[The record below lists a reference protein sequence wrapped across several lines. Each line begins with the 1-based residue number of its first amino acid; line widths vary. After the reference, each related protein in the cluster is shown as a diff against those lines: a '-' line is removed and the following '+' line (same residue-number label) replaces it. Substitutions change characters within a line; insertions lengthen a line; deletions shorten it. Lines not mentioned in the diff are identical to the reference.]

1 MKEQIKI
8 AIFGLSLTIEENLK
22 QKIQSLF
29 DDSVKVE
36 WVSLNSASIDVLLV
50 NDLFLNSK
58 IVQSH
63 IQKKVPYLRLLTNE
77 NRSGQIENDT
87 LYLPFIIN
95 DETKGWFNKRYLEV
109 PVNFQSFKTSIE
121 NTSTANVDELNFKA
135 VIAEFF
141 KEENGTIQVFD
152 HYGEL
157 ALMNTKTEQVWI
169 DQTRK
174 EKCSYSTLNFTYAT
188 MQMSQKVSNQ
198 QGVDLHQWLWN
209 VLWDSKAVIEN
220 QALDQTYTLEI
231 WPQPSELSQRNDIFK
246 IAAYFEQGATGQQVQ
261 QKTGLDLRFIHQFIS
276 VSLLSRAMK
285 A

>member
-36 WVSLNSASIDVLLV
+36 WVTLNSASIDVLLV

-58 IVQSH
+58 IVQSY
-63 IQKKVPYLRLLTNE
+63 IQRKVPYLRLLSNE
-77 NRSGQIENDT
+77 ERSGQIENDT

-109 PVNFQSFKTSIE
+109 PVNFQSFKTNIE
-121 NTSTANVDELNFKA
+121 NTNTANVDELDFKA

-141 KEENGTIQVFD
+141 NEENGTIQVFD
-152 HYGEL
+152 QYGEL

-209 VLWDSKAVIEN
+209 ALWDSKAVIEN

-231 WPQPSELSQRNDIFK
+231 WPQPSQLSQRNNIFK

-276 VSLLSRAMK
+276 VSLLSRAMR

>member
-36 WVSLNSASIDVLLV
+36 WVTLNSASIDVLLV

-109 PVNFQSFKTSIE
+109 PVNIQSFKTSIE
-121 NTSTANVDELNFKA
+121 NTSTANVDELDFKA

-152 HYGEL
+152 QYGEL

-209 VLWDSKAVIEN
+209 ALWDSKAVIEN

-231 WPQPSELSQRNDIFK
+231 WPQPSELSKRNDIFK

-276 VSLLSRAMK
+276 VSLLSRTMK

>member
-36 WVSLNSASIDVLLV
+36 WVTLNSASIDVLLV

-109 PVNFQSFKTSIE
+109 PVNFQSFKTNIE
-121 NTSTANVDELNFKA
+121 NTNTANVDELDFKA

-152 HYGEL
+152 QYGEL

-198 QGVDLHQWLWN
+198 QGLDLHQWLWN

-246 IAAYFEQGATGQQVQ
+246 IAAYFEQGDTGQHVH

-276 VSLLSRAMK
+276 VSLLSRAMR

>member
-109 PVNFQSFKTSIE
+109 PVNFQSFKTNIE
-121 NTSTANVDELNFKA
+121 NTNTANVDELDFKA

-276 VSLLSRAMK
+276 VSLLSRAMR

>member
-36 WVSLNSASIDVLLV
+36 WVTLNSASIDVLLV

-58 IVQSH
+58 IVQSY
-63 IQKKVPYLRLLTNE
+63 IQRKVPYLRLLTNE

-121 NTSTANVDELNFKA
+121 NTSTANVDELDFKA

-209 VLWDSKAVIEN
+209 ALWDSKAVIEN

-276 VSLLSRAMK
+276 VSLLSRAMR

>member
-121 NTSTANVDELNFKA
+121 NTSTANVDELDFKA

-141 KEENGTIQVFD
+141 NEENGMIQVFD
-152 HYGEL
+152 QYGEL

-198 QGVDLHQWLWN
+198 QGIDLHQWLWN

-220 QALDQTYTLEI
+220 QTFDKTYTLEI

-276 VSLLSRAMK
+276 VSLLSRAMR

>member
-29 DDSVKVE
+29 NDSVKGE
-36 WVSLNSASIDVLLV
+36 WVTLNSASIDVLLI
-50 NDLFLNSK
+50 NDLFFNSK
-58 IVQSH
+58 NVQSH

-121 NTSTANVDELNFKA
+121 NTSTANVDELDFKA

-141 KEENGTIQVFD
+141 NEENGTIQVFD
-152 HYGEL
+152 QYGEL

-198 QGVDLHQWLWN
+198 QGIDLHQWLWN

-220 QALDQTYTLEI
+220 QTFDKTYTLEI

-276 VSLLSRAMK
+276 VSLLSRAMR

>member
-36 WVSLNSASIDVLLV
+36 WVTLNSASIDVLLV

-58 IVQSH
+58 NVQSH
-63 IQKKVPYLRLLTNE
+63 IQRKVPYLRLLTNE

-121 NTSTANVDELNFKA
+121 NTSTANVDELDFKA

-141 KEENGTIQVFD
+141 NEENGTIQVFD
-152 HYGEL
+152 QYGEL

-209 VLWDSKAVIEN
+209 ALWDSKAVVEN
-220 QALDQTYTLEI
+220 QALDKTYTLEI
-231 WPQPSELSQRNDIFK
+231 WPQPSQLSQRNNIFK

-276 VSLLSRAMK
+276 VSLLSRAMR

>member
-36 WVSLNSASIDVLLV
+36 WVTLNSASIDVLLV

-109 PVNFQSFKTSIE
+109 PVNFQSFKTNIE
-121 NTSTANVDELNFKA
+121 NTNTANVDELDFKA

-220 QALDQTYTLEI
+220 QTFDKTYTLEI

-276 VSLLSRAMK
+276 VSLLSRAMR

>member
-29 DDSVKVE
+29 NDSVKVE
-36 WVSLNSASIDVLLV
+36 WVTLNSASIDVLLV

-121 NTSTANVDELNFKA
+121 NTSTANVDELDFKA

-141 KEENGTIQVFD
+141 NEENGTIQVFD
-152 HYGEL
+152 QYGEL

-198 QGVDLHQWLWN
+198 QGLDLHQWLWN
-209 VLWDSKAVIEN
+209 ALWDSNTVIEN

-246 IAAYFEQGATGQQVQ
+246 IAAYFEQGATGQHVH

>member
-29 DDSVKVE
+29 NDSVKVE
-36 WVSLNSASIDVLLV
+36 WVTLNSASIDVLLV

-109 PVNFQSFKTSIE
+109 PVNFQSFKTNIE
-121 NTSTANVDELNFKA
+121 NTNTANVDELDFKA

-220 QALDQTYTLEI
+220 QALDKTYTLEI

-276 VSLLSRAMK
+276 VSLLSRAMR

>member
-36 WVSLNSASIDVLLV
+36 WVTLNSASIDVLLV

-109 PVNFQSFKTSIE
+109 PVNFQSFKTNIE
-121 NTSTANVDELNFKA
+121 NTNTANVDELDFKA

-141 KEENGTIQVFD
+141 NEENGTIQVFD
-152 HYGEL
+152 QYGEL

-276 VSLLSRAMK
+276 VSLLSRAMR

>member
-36 WVSLNSASIDVLLV
+36 WVTLNSASIDVLLV

-58 IVQSH
+58 IVQSY
-63 IQKKVPYLRLLTNE
+63 IQRKVPYLRLLSNE
-77 NRSGQIENDT
+77 ERSGQIENDT

-109 PVNFQSFKTSIE
+109 PVNFQSFKTNIE
-121 NTSTANVDELNFKA
+121 NTNTANVDELDFKA

-209 VLWDSKAVIEN
+209 ALWDSKAVIEN

-231 WPQPSELSQRNDIFK
+231 WPQPSQLSQRNNIFK

-276 VSLLSRAMK
+276 VSLLSRAMR

>member
-1 MKEQIKI
+1 M
-8 AIFGLSLTIEENLK
+8 
-22 QKIQSLF
+22 
-29 DDSVKVE
+29 
-36 WVSLNSASIDVLLV
+36 
-50 NDLFLNSK
+50 
-58 IVQSH
+58 QSH

-109 PVNFQSFKTSIE
+109 PVNFQSFKTNIE
-121 NTSTANVDELNFKA
+121 NTNTANVDELDFKA

-209 VLWDSKAVIEN
+209 ALWDSKAVIEN

-276 VSLLSRAMK
+276 VSLLSRAMR

>member
-36 WVSLNSASIDVLLV
+36 WVTLNSASIDVLLV

-109 PVNFQSFKTSIE
+109 PVNFQSFKTNIE
-121 NTSTANVDELNFKA
+121 NTNTANVDELDFKA

-157 ALMNTKTEQVWI
+157 ALMNTNTEQVWI

-209 VLWDSKAVIEN
+209 ALWDSKAVIEN

-276 VSLLSRAMK
+276 VSLLSRAMR

>member
-36 WVSLNSASIDVLLV
+36 WVTLNSASIDVLLV

-109 PVNFQSFKTSIE
+109 PVNFQSFKTNIE
-121 NTSTANVDELNFKA
+121 NTNTANVDELDFKA

-198 QGVDLHQWLWN
+198 QGIDLHQWLWN

-220 QALDQTYTLEI
+220 QTFDKTYTLEI

-276 VSLLSRAMK
+276 VSLLSRAMR

>member
-29 DDSVKVE
+29 NDSVKVE
-36 WVSLNSASIDVLLV
+36 WVTLNSASIDVLLI
-50 NDLFLNSK
+50 NDLFFNSK
-58 IVQSH
+58 NVQSH

-121 NTSTANVDELNFKA
+121 NTSTANVDELDFKA

-141 KEENGTIQVFD
+141 NEENGMIQVFD
-152 HYGEL
+152 QYGEL

-198 QGVDLHQWLWN
+198 QGIDLHQWLWN

-276 VSLLSRAMK
+276 VSLLSRAMR

>member
-109 PVNFQSFKTSIE
+109 PVNIQSFKTSIE
-121 NTSTANVDELNFKA
+121 NTSTANVDELDFKA

-152 HYGEL
+152 QYGEL

-198 QGVDLHQWLWN
+198 QGLDLHQWLWN
-209 VLWDSKAVIEN
+209 ALWDSNTVIEN

-246 IAAYFEQGATGQQVQ
+246 IAAYFEQGATGQHVH

>member
-109 PVNFQSFKTSIE
+109 PVNFQSFKTNIE
-121 NTSTANVDELNFKA
+121 NTNTANVDELDFKA

-141 KEENGTIQVFD
+141 NEENGTIQVFD
-152 HYGEL
+152 QYGEL

-209 VLWDSKAVIEN
+209 ALWDSKAVIEN

-276 VSLLSRAMK
+276 VSLLSRAMR

>member
-36 WVSLNSASIDVLLV
+36 WVTLNSASIDVLLV

-58 IVQSH
+58 NVQSH
-63 IQKKVPYLRLLTNE
+63 IQRKVPYLRLLTNE

-109 PVNFQSFKTSIE
+109 PVNFQSFKTNIE
-121 NTSTANVDELNFKA
+121 NTNTANVDELDFKA

-276 VSLLSRAMK
+276 VSLLSRAMR

>member
-95 DETKGWFNKRYLEV
+95 DEIKGWFNKRYLEV
-109 PVNFQSFKTSIE
+109 PVNFQSFKTNIE
-121 NTSTANVDELNFKA
+121 NTNTANVDELDFKA

-209 VLWDSKAVIEN
+209 ALWDSKAVIEN

-276 VSLLSRAMK
+276 VSLLSRAMR

>member
-36 WVSLNSASIDVLLV
+36 WVTLNSASIDVLLV

-121 NTSTANVDELNFKA
+121 NTSTANVDELDFKA

-141 KEENGTIQVFD
+141 NEENGTIQVFD
-152 HYGEL
+152 QYGEL

-209 VLWDSKAVIEN
+209 ALWDSKAVVEN
-220 QALDQTYTLEI
+220 QALDKTYTLEI

-276 VSLLSRAMK
+276 VSLLSRAMR

>member
-36 WVSLNSASIDVLLV
+36 WVTLNSASIDVLLV

-58 IVQSH
+58 NVQSH
-63 IQKKVPYLRLLTNE
+63 IQRKVPYLRLLTNE

-109 PVNFQSFKTSIE
+109 PVNFQSFKTNIE
-121 NTSTANVDELNFKA
+121 NTNTANVDELDFKA

>member
-36 WVSLNSASIDVLLV
+36 WVTLNSASIDVLLV

-63 IQKKVPYLRLLTNE
+63 IQKKVPYLRLLSNE
-77 NRSGQIENDT
+77 ERSGQIENDT

-109 PVNFQSFKTSIE
+109 PVNFQSFKTNIE
-121 NTSTANVDELNFKA
+121 NTNTANVDELDFKA

-198 QGVDLHQWLWN
+198 QGLDLHQWLWN
-209 VLWDSKAVIEN
+209 ALWDSNTVIEN
-220 QALDQTYTLEI
+220 QALDKTYTLEI

-276 VSLLSRAMK
+276 VSLLSRAMR

>member
-1 MKEQIKI
+1 M
-8 AIFGLSLTIEENLK
+8 
-22 QKIQSLF
+22 
-29 DDSVKVE
+29 
-36 WVSLNSASIDVLLV
+36 
-50 NDLFLNSK
+50 
-58 IVQSH
+58 QSH

-95 DETKGWFNKRYLEV
+95 DETNGWFNKRYLEV
-109 PVNFQSFKTSIE
+109 PVNFQSFKTNIE
-121 NTSTANVDELNFKA
+121 NTNTANVDELDFKA

-209 VLWDSKAVIEN
+209 ALWDSKAVIEN
-220 QALDQTYTLEI
+220 QTFDKTYTLEI

-276 VSLLSRAMK
+276 VSLLSRAMR

>member
-36 WVSLNSASIDVLLV
+36 WVTLNSASIDVLLV

-58 IVQSH
+58 IVQSY
-63 IQKKVPYLRLLTNE
+63 IQRKVPYLRLLSNE
-77 NRSGQIENDT
+77 ERSGQIENDT

-109 PVNFQSFKTSIE
+109 PVNFQSFKTNIE
-121 NTSTANVDELNFKA
+121 NTNTANVDELDFKA

-141 KEENGTIQVFD
+141 NEENGTIQVFD
-152 HYGEL
+152 QYGEL

-209 VLWDSKAVIEN
+209 ALWDSKAVVEN
-220 QALDQTYTLEI
+220 QALDKTYTLEI

-276 VSLLSRAMK
+276 VSLLSRAMR

>member
-63 IQKKVPYLRLLTNE
+63 IQRKVPYLRLLTNE

-109 PVNFQSFKTSIE
+109 PVNFQSFKTNIE
-121 NTSTANVDELNFKA
+121 NTNTANVDELDFKA

-209 VLWDSKAVIEN
+209 ALWDSKAVIEN

-276 VSLLSRAMK
+276 VSLLSRAMR

>member
-29 DDSVKVE
+29 NDSVKVE
-36 WVSLNSASIDVLLV
+36 WVTLNSASIDVLLV

-58 IVQSH
+58 IVQSY
-63 IQKKVPYLRLLTNE
+63 IQRKVPYLRLLSNE
-77 NRSGQIENDT
+77 ERSGQIENDT

-135 VIAEFF
+135 VIDEFF
-141 KEENGTIQVFD
+141 NEENGTIQVFD
-152 HYGEL
+152 QYGEL

-209 VLWDSKAVIEN
+209 ALWDSKAVIEN

-276 VSLLSRAMK
+276 VSLLSRAMR

>member
-121 NTSTANVDELNFKA
+121 NTSTANVDELDFKA

-198 QGVDLHQWLWN
+198 QGLDLHQWLWN
-209 VLWDSKAVIEN
+209 ALWDSNTVIEN

-276 VSLLSRAMK
+276 VSLLSRAMR

>member
-29 DDSVKVE
+29 NDSVKVE
-36 WVSLNSASIDVLLV
+36 WVTLNSASIDVLLV

-121 NTSTANVDELNFKA
+121 NTSTANVDELDFKA

-141 KEENGTIQVFD
+141 NEENGTIQVFD
-152 HYGEL
+152 QYGEL

-209 VLWDSKAVIEN
+209 ALWDSKAVIEN

>member
-36 WVSLNSASIDVLLV
+36 WVTLNSASIDVLLV

-58 IVQSH
+58 IVQSY
-63 IQKKVPYLRLLTNE
+63 IQRKVPYLRLLSNE
-77 NRSGQIENDT
+77 ERSGQIENDT

-121 NTSTANVDELNFKA
+121 NTSTANVDELDFKA

-141 KEENGTIQVFD
+141 NEENGTIQVFD
-152 HYGEL
+152 QYGEL

-198 QGVDLHQWLWN
+198 QGLDLHQWLWN
-209 VLWDSKAVIEN
+209 ALWDSNTVIEN

-246 IAAYFEQGATGQQVQ
+246 IAAYFEQGATGQHVH

>member
-36 WVSLNSASIDVLLV
+36 WVTLNSASIDVLLV

-58 IVQSH
+58 NVQSH
-63 IQKKVPYLRLLTNE
+63 IQRKVPYLRLLTNE

-95 DETKGWFNKRYLEV
+95 DEIKGWFNKRYLEV

-141 KEENGTIQVFD
+141 NEENGTIQVFD
-152 HYGEL
+152 QYGEL

>member
-36 WVSLNSASIDVLLV
+36 WVTLNSASIDVLLV

-58 IVQSH
+58 NVQSH
-63 IQKKVPYLRLLTNE
+63 IQRKVPYLRLLTNE

-121 NTSTANVDELNFKA
+121 NTSTANVDELDFKA

-141 KEENGTIQVFD
+141 NEENGTIQVFD
-152 HYGEL
+152 QYGEL

-209 VLWDSKAVIEN
+209 ALWDSKAVIEN

-276 VSLLSRAMK
+276 VSLLSRAMR

>member
-36 WVSLNSASIDVLLV
+36 WVTLNSASIDVLLV

-109 PVNFQSFKTSIE
+109 PVNFQSFKTNIE
-121 NTSTANVDELNFKA
+121 NTNTANVDELDFKA

-198 QGVDLHQWLWN
+198 QGIDLHQWLWN

-220 QALDQTYTLEI
+220 QTFDKTYTLEI

-276 VSLLSRAMK
+276 VSLLSRAM
-285 A
+285 

>member
-36 WVSLNSASIDVLLV
+36 WVTLNSASIDVLLV

-121 NTSTANVDELNFKA
+121 NTNTANVDELDFKA

-152 HYGEL
+152 QYGEL

-198 QGVDLHQWLWN
+198 QGIDLHQWLWN

-276 VSLLSRAMK
+276 VSLLSRAMR

>member
-8 AIFGLSLTIEENLK
+8 AIFGLSLTIVENLK

-109 PVNFQSFKTSIE
+109 PVNFQSFKTNIE
-121 NTSTANVDELNFKA
+121 NTNTANVDELDFKA

-169 DQTRK
+169 DQK
-174 EKCSYSTLNFTYAT
+174 KKKKCSYSTLNFTYAT

-209 VLWDSKAVIEN
+209 ALWDSKAVIEN

-276 VSLLSRAMK
+276 VSLLSRAMR

>member
-36 WVSLNSASIDVLLV
+36 WVTLNSASIDVLLV

-121 NTSTANVDELNFKA
+121 NTSTANVDELDFKA

-141 KEENGTIQVFD
+141 NEENGMIQVFD
-152 HYGEL
+152 QYGEL

-198 QGVDLHQWLWN
+198 QGIDLHQWLWN

-220 QALDQTYTLEI
+220 QTFDKTYTLEI

-276 VSLLSRAMK
+276 VSLLSRAMR

>member
-109 PVNFQSFKTSIE
+109 PVNFQSFKTNIE
-121 NTSTANVDELNFKA
+121 NTNTANVDELDFKA

-209 VLWDSKAVIEN
+209 ALWDSKAVIEN

-276 VSLLSRAMK
+276 VSLLSRAMR

>member
-36 WVSLNSASIDVLLV
+36 WVTLNSASIDVLLV

-58 IVQSH
+58 IVQSY
-63 IQKKVPYLRLLTNE
+63 IQRKVPYLRLLSNE
-77 NRSGQIENDT
+77 ERSGQIENDT

-121 NTSTANVDELNFKA
+121 NTSTANVDELDFKA

-141 KEENGTIQVFD
+141 NEENGTIQVFD
-152 HYGEL
+152 QYGEL

-209 VLWDSKAVIEN
+209 ALWDSKAVIEN

-231 WPQPSELSQRNDIFK
+231 
-246 IAAYFEQGATGQQVQ
+246 
-261 QKTGLDLRFIHQFIS
+261 
-276 VSLLSRAMK
+276 
-285 A
+285 